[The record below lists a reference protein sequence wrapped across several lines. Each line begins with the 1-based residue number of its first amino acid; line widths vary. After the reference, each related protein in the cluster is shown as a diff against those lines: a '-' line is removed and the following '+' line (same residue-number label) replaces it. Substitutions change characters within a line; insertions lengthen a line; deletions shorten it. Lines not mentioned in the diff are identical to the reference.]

1 MVRSLLMPLVQKKL
15 YFTAALI
22 ISSSI
27 ALHAQ
32 PDKKT
37 TNMEGTVIKI
47 GEPINCIEP
56 RNIRNTNVINNQ
68 TIEFRMNG
76 GTILRNDLGRKCPG
90 LSKGDPISY
99 TIRGSRLCNVDQFSV
114 LRTTAGRI
122 ETRARCGFG
131 KFQEIEK
138 VKKEK

>member
-1 MVRSLLMPLVQKKL
+1 MPIIQNKLLI
-15 YFTAALI
+15 AATII

-27 ALHAQ
+27 ALQAQ
-32 PDKKT
+32 TQKG
-37 TNMEGTVIKI
+37 TNSDQLSLKKI
-47 GEPINCIEP
+47 GNPINCIHP
-56 RNIRNTNVINNQ
+56 RNIRNTNVIDNQ
-68 TIEFRMNG
+68 TIEFRMHG

-90 LSKGDPISY
+90 LFKGDPISY
-99 TIRGSRLCNVDQFSV
+99 TIRGSRLCNVDQFTV